1 MYKILQNNFIVVS
14 LSVIMVISVGL
25 LNVQI
30 PGMMG
35 GNQQTFVIV
44 QTKGNVKNELLNL
57 AEAHHVSF
65 AKRFVLPD
73 SKASEGMSYTYEQ
86 IGDIKLP
93 SYLPLQKSKAV
104 IKESP
109 DTTNY
114 VVVGKGYT
122 ARQAATDLS
131 KLGNQ
136 VSAFSLD
143 NSFTILKEFIATPSL
158 WFIFLVLLFIYIAL
172 LLAEYISVI
181 KKTGIERLSGYSRK
195 NLAFKTIRSNI
206 VFVLVTIVLC
216 TGLGSLYF
224 LITANLSLQYIQTI
238 FTPIAAWGLL
248 LVLVT
253 LFIAWLA
260 YISFQRQPINL
271 AVKGKAP
278 LKVLT
283 GVMITFQMLTLFV
296 SIASLSNLLST
307 NQTLKTLSEGQAAW
321 AKNKS
326 YYGMVMTNMVN
337 NQDFINFL
345 LPLLE
350 KPDTLLVANQ
360 FDNQIMYSNGTF
372 GQNDLASVGY
382 HFSPYPDQNLLTV
395 NENFLKKEHI
405 QLPSAVEKQVMHL
418 GEGQEAFLVPQSQS
432 QNFEQLTKE
441 WVKPLQTWAP
451 DMHTISSLYTSPQK
465 QVFAYS
471 MFGITGLQLS
481 DQSFAKEPLLVVY
494 GAKTF
499 TGKDAKA
506 FTSVYQPH
514 INQILVSNPSQ
525 VLQMMTENHLTGKM
539 GGLYNGYN
547 EITVKVDQIQLER
560 NTMVVANVLGLLSA
574 GVLVSLLNS
583 VYFYQN
589 RRKFLIEQLAGKNL
603 FKIHQTYLLTISI
616 ALVLMMMISFL
627 IGLPLVTFNILL
639 VYLLMMGVIFSYQLR
654 RQGAVNILY
663 LKGE

>member
-1 MYKILQNNFIVVS
+1 MY
-14 LSVIMVISVGL
+14 
-25 LNVQI
+25 
-30 PGMMG
+30 
-35 GNQQTFVIV
+35 
-44 QTKGNVKNELLNL
+44 
-57 AEAHHVSF
+57 
-65 AKRFVLPD
+65 
-73 SKASEGMSYTYEQ
+73 
-86 IGDIKLP
+86 
-93 SYLPLQKSKAV
+93 
-104 IKESP
+104 
-109 DTTNY
+109 
-114 VVVGKGYT
+114 
-122 ARQAATDLS
+122 
-131 KLGNQ
+131 
-136 VSAFSLD
+136 
-143 NSFTILKEFIATPSL
+143 
-158 WFIFLVLLFIYIAL
+158 
-172 LLAEYISVI
+172 
-181 KKTGIERLSGYSRK
+181 
-195 NLAFKTIRSNI
+195 SNI
-206 VFVLVTIVLC
+206 VVTVGITLLFTV
-216 TGLGSLYF
+216 LGSLYIF
-224 LITANLSLQYIQTI
+224 SIANVSFQFVKTI

-283 GVMITFQMLTLFV
+283 GVMITFQMLTLFA
-296 SIASLSNLLST
+296 SMASLSNLLST
-307 NQTLKTLSEGQAAW
+307 NQTLKKLSEGQAAW
-321 AKNKS
+321 AKNKN

-360 FDNQIMYSNGTF
+360 FDNQILYSNGSF
-372 GQNDLASVGY
+372 GQIDLASGGY
-382 HFSPYPDQNLLTV
+382 NFSPYPDQNLLTV

-432 QNFEQLTKE
+432 QNFEQLTKG
-441 WVKPLQTWAP
+441 WIKPLGTMAP
-451 DMHTISSLYTSPQK
+451 DLHTISSLYTSPQK

-506 FTSVYQPH
+506 FTSVYQSY
-514 INQILVSNPSQ
+514 INQILVSNPNQ

-560 NTMVVANVLGLLSA
+560 NTMVVANILGLLSA

>member
-1 MYKILQNNFIVVS
+1 MYKKLQYVLIILSLAVVIFLSMES
-14 LSVIMVISVGL
+14 LYPHLPGL
-25 LNVQI
+25 
-30 PGMMG
+30 MG
-35 GNQQTFVIV
+35 GSQQTFMID
-44 QTKGNVKNELLNL
+44 QTKGNVKNELLKL

-73 SKASEGMSYTYEQ
+73 AKAPEGMSYTYEQ
-86 IGDIKLP
+86 IGNVKLP
-93 SYLPLQKSKAV
+93 SYLPIQKSQKV

-122 ARQAATDLS
+122 AKQAVLDLDKS
-131 KLGNQ
+131 GNHAL
-136 VSAFSLD
+136 SFSLD
-143 NSFTILKEFIATPSL
+143 NTFTVLRYFISEPPL
-158 WFIFLVLLFIYIAL
+158 WYIFLILLFIYITL
-172 LLAEYISVI
+172 LLAEYVSVI
-181 KKTGIERLSGYSRK
+181 KKTGIERLAGYSRK
-195 NLAFKTIRSNI
+195 RLAFKTMYSNI
-206 VFVLVTIVLC
+206 VVTVGITLLFTV
-216 TGLGSLYF
+216 LGSLYIF
-224 LITANLSLQYIQTI
+224 SIANVSFQFVKTI
-238 FTPIAAWGLL
+238 LTPIAAWGLL

-283 GVMITFQMLTLFV
+283 GVMITFQMLTLFA
-296 SIASLSNLLST
+296 SMDSLSNLLSI
-307 NQTLKTLSEGQAAW
+307 NQTLKTLSDGQAAW

-326 YYGMVMTNMVN
+326 YYGMVMTNTVN
-337 NQDFINFL
+337 SQDFINFL

-360 FDNQIMYSNGTF
+360 FDNQIMF
-372 GQNDLASVGY
+372 GQRDWASGGY
-382 HFSPYPDQNLLTV
+382 NFSPYPDQNLLTV
-395 NENFLKKEHI
+395 NENYLKKEHI

-432 QNFEQLTKE
+432 HNFAKLTKE
-441 WVKPLQTWAP
+441 WQKPNESLAP
-451 DMHTISSLYTSPQK
+451 SMHTISSLYTSPQK

-506 FTSVYQPH
+506 FTSVYQSY
-514 INQILVSNPSQ
+514 INQILVSNPNQ

-560 NTMVVANVLGLLSA
+560 NTMIVANVLGLLSA

>member
-1 MYKILQNNFIVVS
+1 MYKKLQYVLIILSLAVVIFLSIENLKPHLPS
-14 LSVIMVISVGL
+14 L
-25 LNVQI
+25 
-30 PGMMG
+30 MG
-35 GNQQTFVIV
+35 GSQQTFRID
-44 QTKGNVKNELLNL
+44 QTKGNVKNELLKL

-65 AKRFVLPD
+65 AKRFILPD
-73 SKASEGMSYTYEQ
+73 EKAPEGMSYTYEQ
-86 IGDIKLP
+86 IGNVKLP
-93 SYLPLQKSKAV
+93 SYLPIQKSQKV

-109 DTTNY
+109 DTVTY

-122 ARQAATDLS
+122 AIQAVSDLD
-131 KLGNQ
+131 KTGTQ
-136 VSAFSLD
+136 AVAFTLD
-143 NSFTILKEFIATPSL
+143 NTFIVFSYFIAEPPL
-158 WFIFLVLLFIYIAL
+158 WYIFLILLFIYITL

-181 KKTGIERLSGYSRK
+181 KKTGIERLAGYSRK
-195 NLAFKTIRSNI
+195 RLAFKTMYSNI
-206 VFVLVTIVLC
+206 VVTVGITLLFTV
-216 TGLGSLYF
+216 LGSLYIF
-224 LITANLSLQYIQTI
+224 SIANVSFQFVKTI
-238 FTPIAAWGLL
+238 LTPIAAWGLL

-283 GVMITFQMLTLFV
+283 GVMITFQMLTLFA
-296 SIASLSNLLST
+296 SMASLSNLLSI

-326 YYGMVMTNMVN
+326 YYGMVMTNTVN
-337 NQDFINFL
+337 SQDFTNFL

-360 FDNQIMYSNGTF
+360 FDNQIMF
-372 GQNDLASVGY
+372 GQRDLASGGY
-382 HFSPYPDQNLLTV
+382 NFSPYPDQNLLTV
-395 NENFLKKEHI
+395 NENYLKKEHI

-432 QNFEQLTKE
+432 QNFAKLTKE
-441 WVKPLQTWAP
+441 WQKPNESLAP
-451 DMHTISSLYTSPQK
+451 SMHTLSSLYTSPQK

-506 FTSVYQPH
+506 FTSVYQSY
-514 INQILVSNPSQ
+514 INQILVSNPNQ